1 MYKILGENAF
11 AQQKRAHQGPTGR
24 DRVEWP
30 YAAAQQL
37 YCLKYN
43 VV

>member
-1 MYKILGENAF
+1 MLNKNARI
-11 AQQKRAHQGPTGR
+11 KGR
-24 DRVEWP
+24 LEEIRVEWP